1 MNETKYLNLAF
12 IRKRGD
18 HIRGRINPPV
28 ETKIKKVITEQREEW
43 GIWTLVAEGNKMT
56 CWSSYQDGEQKWRSF
71 QSEGFTM
78 RKWRDVE
85 ER

>member
-28 ETKIKKVITEQREEW
+28 ETKIKKVITEQREE
-43 GIWTLVAEGNKMT
+43 
-56 CWSSYQDGEQKWRSF
+56 
-71 QSEGFTM
+71 
-78 RKWRDVE
+78 
-85 ER
+85 